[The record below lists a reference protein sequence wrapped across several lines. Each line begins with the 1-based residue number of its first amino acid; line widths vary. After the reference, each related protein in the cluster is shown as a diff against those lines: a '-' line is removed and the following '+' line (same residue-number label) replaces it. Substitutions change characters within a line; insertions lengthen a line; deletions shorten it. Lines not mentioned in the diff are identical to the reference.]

1 LFLRNRRKQL
11 AISIPANAPIEGGV
25 GSSGDLH
32 VLALDR
38 DNCVLYE
45 LFAAYPQS
53 DGSWKAGSGAIF
65 DLRSHTLRPDTWTS
79 ADAAGLP
86 IFPGLTRYDEVATG
100 EITHALRF
108 TAPETRKAHIWP
120 ARHNASDLTGT
131 QYPPMGQRFRLRAD
145 YDISGFSRDTQVIL
159 RALKKYGMI
168 LADNGSPWFISGAPD
183 ERWNN
188 DVLRELRQVKGSAFE
203 AVDTSSLMR
212 DPNSGQVKTATPF
225 VPKHWNYLPMA
236 LRR

>member
-1 LFLRNRRKQL
+1 MRRSR
-11 AISIPANAPIEGGV
+11 AGG
-25 GSSGDLH
+25 SGDRH
-32 VLALDR
+32 VLAFDR

-53 DGSWKAGSGAIF
+53 DGRWKAGSGAIF
-65 DLRSHTLRPDTWTS
+65 DLRSHALRPDTWTS

-86 IFPGLTRYDEVATG
+86 IFPGLARYDEVAAG

-108 TAPETRKAHIWP
+108 TAPEMRKAHIWP

-145 YDISGFSRDTQVIL
+145 YDISGFSRDTQIIL

-168 LADNGSPWFISGAPD
+168 LADNGSSWFISGAPD

-188 DVLRELRQVKGSAFE
+188 DMLRELRQVKGAAFE
-203 AVDTSSLMR
+203 AVDTSSLMLNP
-212 DPNSGQVKTATPF
+212 DSGQVKTATPF
-225 VPKHWNYLPMA
+225 VPKHWNYVPM
-236 LRR
+236 LISP